1 MVGTLKKIPIR
12 KAIREKGKSICVIL
26 AVFFTTVLFV
36 TVFATLFFVVDA
48 AEEMMRAAS
57 PMLADAALVTTGEE
71 YERVCKSKRVEAAAK
86 GIRFGETMEPSGVGE
101 ILLFDFED
109 KMAQWM
115 KYYPAE
121 GRMPER
127 GHEIVVSDQ
136 YLKDRGL
143 TYKADEQIELT
154 YYVEDKEYTDTFT
167 IVGKY
172 DMSGQPLHVILTSD
186 DFYGEVCAKLEQCG
200 IKPEEATYQMT
211 GVIFAFRGNVRRQAS
226 MLVVEEG
233 LDIEEGEFFYNDVSL
248 PGGMGIGTWAAIAGL
263 LFFVMMIGYLFI
275 SNIFQ
280 ISISGDARFY
290 GKLSTNGV
298 TESEIKKIV
307 RQQSNILFLIA
318 VIPALFV
325 GYAFAA
331 AILPGVL
338 SAYIT
343 IQVKRSGNVMIFVC
357 ALVFSYATVKVSERK
372 SVRLAKNAS
381 PIEMKRY
388 MGKFGQ
394 VRTADN
400 KDCLRKFVVRN
411 FKSDKVKVLK
421 VCISVALSILLANA
435 FYAVAAG
442 FDEEEYVQNDLDA
455 DFIIA
460 KEPIFTS
467 PNVNSVSY
475 LRTTEEEIAEYREL
489 PGIKAEGGA
498 AMSHI
503 CIHVSEQV
511 WDNFVSIAGAEYY
524 DTPGEMWTA
533 AYGVNDMMIGK
544 LKPIKGEIDPEL
556 FHTGNYVLL
565 DPVMGDNNVE
575 NAACYEPGDQ
585 VTIPFAS
592 GEEGTYTVMAVV
604 EELPVSLTF
613 PGRYWGSQLYLPMEE
628 WQAKEKRNDYYLY
641 AFDVEEKFHEI
652 WDEVLENSIKGKN
665 SRLAYRSAKT
675 SGAEAKGYV
684 RGLKLAGIVLSM
696 ILLSM
701 GILNFINCMV
711 GSVYSRKKEFA
722 ILQSMGMEE
731 QEIRKNLAKEGML
744 YMAGGFVPG
753 VLLAVPGVW
762 VLIEKLLLEPY
773 IKYHFYPGIYLAFAV
788 LGCAAAVLVPWAAY
802 KAMDRKEDLLCRIR
816 ACRN

>member
-1 MVGTLKKIPIR
+1 MVGTLKKIPTR

-71 YERVCKSKRVEAAAK
+71 YERVCKSKRVDAAAK

-127 GHEIVVSDQ
+127 GNEIVVSDQ

-154 YYVEDKEYTDTFT
+154 YYVEDEEYTDTFT

-186 DFYGEVCAKLEQCG
+186 DFYREVCEKLEQRG

-211 GVIFAFRGNVRRQAS
+211 GVIFAFRGNVRRQAA
-226 MLVVEEG
+226 MLIAEEG

-248 PGGMGIGTWAAIAGL
+248 PGGIGIGAWAAIAGL
-263 LFFVMMIGYLFI
+263 LLFVMMIGYLFI

-298 TESEIKKIV
+298 TENEIKKIIR
-307 RQQSNILFLIA
+307 RQNNILFLIA

-343 IQVKRSGNVMIFVC
+343 IQIKRSGNVMIFVC

-381 PIEMKRY
+381 SIEMKRY

-411 FKSDKVKVLK
+411 FKSDKAKVLK

-533 AYGVNDMMIGK
+533 AYGVDDMMIGK
-544 LKPIKGEIDPEL
+544 IKPIKGEIDPEL

-604 EELPVSLTF
+604 EELPASLAF

-628 WQAKEKRNDYYLY
+628 WQAKEK
-641 AFDVEEKFHEI
+641 
-652 WDEVLENSIKGKN
+652 
-665 SRLAYRSAKT
+665 
-675 SGAEAKGYV
+675 
-684 RGLKLAGIVLSM
+684 
-696 ILLSM
+696 
-701 GILNFINCMV
+701 
-711 GSVYSRKKEFA
+711 
-722 ILQSMGMEE
+722 
-731 QEIRKNLAKEGML
+731 
-744 YMAGGFVPG
+744 
-753 VLLAVPGVW
+753 
-762 VLIEKLLLEPY
+762 
-773 IKYHFYPGIYLAFAV
+773 
-788 LGCAAAVLVPWAAY
+788 
-802 KAMDRKEDLLCRIR
+802 
-816 ACRN
+816 

>member
-1 MVGTLKKIPIR
+1 MVGTLKKIPVR

-154 YYVEDKEYTDTFT
+154 YYAEDEEYTDTFT

-233 LDIEEGEFFYNDVSL
+233 LDIEEGELFYNGVSL
-248 PGGMGIGTWAAIAGL
+248 PGGMGIGTWAAIVGL

-325 GYAFAA
+325 GYAFSA

-411 FKSDKVKVLK
+411 FKSDKAKVLK

-604 EELPVSLTF
+604 EELPASLAF

-652 WDEVLENSIKGKN
+652 WDDVLENSIKGKD
-665 SRLAYRSAKT
+665 SRLAYRSAKM

-711 GSVYSRKKEFA
+711 GSVYSRRKEFA

>member
-1 MVGTLKKIPIR
+1 MVGTLKKIPTR

-71 YERVCKSKRVEAAAK
+71 YERVCKSKRVDAAAK

-121 GRMPER
+121 GRMPGR
-127 GHEIVVSDQ
+127 GNEIVVSDQ

-154 YYVEDKEYTDTFT
+154 YYVEDEEYTDTFT

-186 DFYGEVCAKLEQCG
+186 DFYREVCEKLEQRG

-226 MLVVEEG
+226 MLIAEEG

-263 LFFVMMIGYLFI
+263 LLFVMMIGYLFI

-307 RQQSNILFLIA
+307 GRQSNILFLIA

-343 IQVKRSGNVMIFVC
+343 IQIKRSGNVMIFVC

-394 VRTADN
+394 VKTADN

-411 FKSDKVKVLK
+411 FKSDKAKVLK

-533 AYGVNDMMIGK
+533 AYGVDDMMIGK

-585 VTIPFAS
+585 VTITFAS
-592 GEEGTYTVMAVV
+592 GEEGTYTVMAIV
-604 EELPVSLTF
+604 EELPISLAF

-628 WQAKEKRNDYYLY
+628 WQAKEKRYDYYLY

-652 WDEVLENSIKGKN
+652 WDDVLENSIKGKD

-675 SGAEAKGYV
+675 SCAEAKGYV

-711 GSVYSRKKEFA
+711 GSVYSRRKEFA

>member
-1 MVGTLKKIPIR
+1 M
-12 KAIREKGKSICVIL
+12 
-26 AVFFTTVLFV
+26 
-36 TVFATLFFVVDA
+36 
-48 AEEMMRAAS
+48 
-57 PMLADAALVTTGEE
+57 
-71 YERVCKSKRVEAAAK
+71 
-86 GIRFGETMEPSGVGE
+86 
-101 ILLFDFED
+101 
-109 KMAQWM
+109 
-115 KYYPAE
+115 
-121 GRMPER
+121 
-127 GHEIVVSDQ
+127 
-136 YLKDRGL
+136 
-143 TYKADEQIELT
+143 
-154 YYVEDKEYTDTFT
+154 
-167 IVGKY
+167 
-172 DMSGQPLHVILTSD
+172 
-186 DFYGEVCAKLEQCG
+186 
-200 IKPEEATYQMT
+200 
-211 GVIFAFRGNVRRQAS
+211 
-226 MLVVEEG
+226 
-233 LDIEEGEFFYNDVSL
+233 
-248 PGGMGIGTWAAIAGL
+248 
-263 LFFVMMIGYLFI
+263 
-275 SNIFQ
+275 
-280 ISISGDARFY
+280 
-290 GKLSTNGV
+290 
-298 TESEIKKIV
+298 
-307 RQQSNILFLIA
+307 
-318 VIPALFV
+318 

-343 IQVKRSGNVMIFVC
+343 IQIKRSGNVMIFVC
-357 ALVFSYATVKVSERK
+357 ALVFSYATVKVSGRK

-411 FKSDKVKVLK
+411 FKSDKAKVLK

-435 FYAVAAG
+435 FYAVAEG

-533 AYGVNDMMIGK
+533 AYGVDDMMIGK

-604 EELPVSLTF
+604 EELPASLAF

-628 WQAKEKRNDYYLY
+628 WQAKEK
-641 AFDVEEKFHEI
+641 
-652 WDEVLENSIKGKN
+652 
-665 SRLAYRSAKT
+665 
-675 SGAEAKGYV
+675 
-684 RGLKLAGIVLSM
+684 
-696 ILLSM
+696 
-701 GILNFINCMV
+701 
-711 GSVYSRKKEFA
+711 
-722 ILQSMGMEE
+722 
-731 QEIRKNLAKEGML
+731 
-744 YMAGGFVPG
+744 
-753 VLLAVPGVW
+753 
-762 VLIEKLLLEPY
+762 
-773 IKYHFYPGIYLAFAV
+773 
-788 LGCAAAVLVPWAAY
+788 
-802 KAMDRKEDLLCRIR
+802 
-816 ACRN
+816 

>member
-154 YYVEDKEYTDTFT
+154 YYAEDKEYTDTFT

-233 LDIEEGEFFYNDVSL
+233 LDIEEGELFYNGVSL

-318 VIPALFV
+318 VIHALFV
-325 GYAFAA
+325 GYAFSA

-411 FKSDKVKVLK
+411 FKSDKAKVLK

-604 EELPVSLTF
+604 EELPASLAF
-613 PGRYWGSQLYLPMEE
+613 PGRYWGSQLYLPMKE
-628 WQAKEKRNDYYLY
+628 WQAKEKRYDYYLY

-652 WDEVLENSIKGKN
+652 WDDVLENSIKGKD

-711 GSVYSRKKEFA
+711 GSVYSRRKEFA